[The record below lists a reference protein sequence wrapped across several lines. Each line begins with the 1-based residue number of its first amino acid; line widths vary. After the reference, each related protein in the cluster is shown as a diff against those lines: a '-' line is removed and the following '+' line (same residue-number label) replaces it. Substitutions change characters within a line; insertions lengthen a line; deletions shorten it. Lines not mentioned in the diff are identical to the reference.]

1 MWRIIII
8 LTLLVCIVVGAT
20 TLVLFTIEQASSAE
34 SYGITLMPT
43 VKEDECTS
51 LKKRMRRA
59 EMRLANLQDNETLSE
74 DELIAIEHLKED
86 IKRCQDRLRV
96 IDPDFKEQ
104 EQSEYLK
111 EGGKDRLDE
120 GVEIDPLMVRV
131 CFITSVVM
139 VCVFVLSKQIK

>member
-1 MWRIIII
+1 
-8 LTLLVCIVVGAT
+8 VCIVVGAT

-34 SYGITLMPT
+34 SSLMP
-43 VKEDECTS
+43 V
-51 LKKRMRRA
+51 
-59 EMRLANLQDNETLSE
+59 
-74 DELIAIEHLKED
+74 
-86 IKRCQDRLRV
+86 
-96 IDPDFKEQ
+96 EQ